1 MNRKKQK
8 HLFVQQATAFLA
20 LIGLKFPSCSDQFRM
35 AAWWTSNQERIVKAI
50 PTENERLKP
59 HFLRM
64 CGELSRKA
72 TYFNELKQVSN

>member
-1 MNRKKQK
+1 MKQK
-8 HLFVQQATAFLA
+8 HDFVKQATAFLA
-20 LIGLKFPSCSDQFRM
+20 LISIKAPQGNQYKM
-35 AAWWTSNQERIVKAI
+35 AAWWTANQERIVAAI

-72 TYFNELKQVSN
+72 LYFNELKTTEPCQL